1 MSLTREVIQESKDYL
16 RENCA
21 QLFGQKFWECRLAAA
36 CQLSTKS
43 DKFESRFIVIS
54 KFRLF
59 LMHGKNATSFK
70 LERSFNLLA
79 LRVLIVNEKEVG
91 GNEHRIQVII
101 QLQLSIT
108 YEDKP
113 KSTAKFTYRSDDV
126 PPMEMA
132 RELLAAL
139 KHYWP
144 DIGPCLPKF
153 VQIQPESLLVDFQ
166 SLPNS
171 QPYLPC
177 HNFRRSYVAFCDY
190 VDHPFKEEVFW
201 DIERIYFS
209 HHIREIRLDDFSH
222 LNVKDHIA
230 VLGCV
235 QFSSYFTG
243 IFVDGI
249 RLLPEHI
256 EVILSVVRRSTSL
269 KSLKLMNCGLLKDF
283 TQHLGAALQSNLS
296 LPLAVLDLSGNI
308 LEDKKA
314 ISHLSNILPKVTSL
328 KSISFADCGLTEKSI
343 HHLAAG
349 LNTGLTLDTNI
360 SGRRFEL
367 KRLVLSRCSLKDEA
381 NELVN
386 FVSVCGSLRCLDLSG
401 TGMHIDR
408 LWTALKFGGLQLEQ
422 LNLSGCQTS
431 KKIKES
437 ASLVKELFAC
447 MVNLEELNLAGTQLT
462 PDVLRGILTGLSN
475 NAQLSNIRLNLDG
488 VCGDRGCCSAL
499 ELLPNCPIAFLSLRD
514 NALEQDAQKLL
525 SLLRDMKSLQSLD
538 IGGSNFAGLRANK
551 KVGASLL
558 TKMMNELVKLVS
570 VENSNLKE
578 LILSD
583 ARLGSFLSVLFSALG
598 VATIEQLDINNNE
611 IGNFGCKL
619 MSKALQLNTSIRCL
633 AFDRNQITAD
643 GFVEVAHA
651 LRLNH
656 TITSIPYPIVD
667 IAEALAR
674 PDRSR
679 VLTAVADIERA
690 LEKNRTEPLYR
701 ERFSQKMMQ
710 DLNNHCDVY
719 EVDSSSHKKIVFH
732 NLMTILAELPNDSAL
747 SVSTHGL
754 VENFLS
760 NLLVLT
766 RDNDQHFLSLL
777 HKKLTEH
784 NVEIMDSNFE
794 RQTDRPLESNL
805 RTKVREMIE
814 SFLTESAYQNATAQ
828 LDRLLTKSDGLKLR
842 GTFSSSN
849 IDNSMLAGQFTSRT
863 NNQVVQTH
871 RPNSTLF
878 AEDSPVRNGTSNGTE
893 SNGLVHLV
901 KERPPPPRKRAQ
913 NQSTPTHTNGTSDSV
928 MTSSAHSTTTSSSG
942 EPIAPSR
949 TSTPRQTTGDEP
961 PELPNTT
968 PPPLAPRRAIRQP
981 TPTHPP
987 RLPPKPGQESPSS
1000 TRSPTDLRNHFVK
1013 VLPGPALDIARE
1025 MFKDDDS
1032 P

>member
-1 MSLTREVIQESKDYL
+1 MSLTRELIQESKEYL

-36 CQLSTKS
+36 CQLSTKAE
-43 DKFESRFIVIS
+43 KFESRFIVIS

-59 LMHGKNATSFK
+59 LLHGKNPTSFK

-79 LRVLIVNEKEVG
+79 LRSLIVSDKE
-91 GNEHRIQVII
+91 
-101 QLQLSIT
+101 LTIT
-108 YEDKP
+108 YEDKHKTP
-113 KSTAKFTYRSDDV
+113 SKFVYRSEDI

-139 KHYWP
+139 
-144 DIGPCLPKF
+144 F
-153 VQIQPESLLVDFQ
+153 VQIQHESLLVDFQ

-209 HHIREIRLDDFSH
+209 HHIKEIRLDDFSH
-222 LNVKDHIA
+222 LNVKDHVA

-249 RLLPEHI
+249 RLAAEHVEI
-256 EVILSVVRRSTSL
+256 ILSVVRRSTAL
-269 KSLKLMNCGLLKDF
+269 KSLRLMNCGLPKDF
-283 TQHLGAALQSNLS
+283 TQHLGVALQSNTS
-296 LPLAVLDLSGNI
+296 IPLAVLDLTGNQ
-308 LEDKKA
+308 LDDKKG
-314 ISHLSNILPKVTSL
+314 ISHLSNILPKIAAL

-360 SGRRFEL
+360 GGRRFEL
-367 KRLVLSRCSLKDEA
+367 KRLVLSKCSLKDEA

-401 TGMHIDR
+401 TGLLLDR
-408 LWTALKFGGLQLEQ
+408 LWSALKFGGLQLEQ

-431 KKIKES
+431 KKMKES
-437 ASLVKELFAC
+437 ASLVRELFGC
-447 MVNLEELNLAGTQLT
+447 MVNLEELNLAGTALT

-488 VCGDRGCCSAL
+488 VCAADRACCTAL
-499 ELLPNCPIAFLSLRD
+499 EVLPNCPVAFLSLRD
-514 NALEQDAQKLL
+514 NALEQDAQKLFT
-525 SLLRDMKSLQSLD
+525 SLREMKSLQSLD
-538 IGGSNFAGLRANK
+538 VGGANFGGLRANK
-551 KVGASLL
+551 KYGASLL
-558 TKMMNELVKLVS
+558 TKMLNELVKLIS

-583 ARLGSFLSVLFSALG
+583 AKLGSFLSVLFSALG
-598 VATIEQLDINNNE
+598 VATIEQLDVCNNE

-619 MSKALQLNTSIRCL
+619 ISKALQLNTSIRCL

-656 TITSIPYPIVD
+656 TITSIPYPTVD
-667 IAEALAR
+667 IADALAR
-674 PDRSR
+674 PDRPR
-679 VLTAVADIERA
+679 VLTAIGDIERA
-690 LEKNRTEPLYR
+690 LEKNRSEPLYR
-701 ERFSQKMMQ
+701 ERHSQQMMQ
-710 DLNNHCDVY
+710 QLNNHCDVY
-719 EVDSSSHKKIVFH
+719 EVDSSSQKKIVFH
-732 NLMTILAELPNDSAL
+732 NLMTILAELPNDAAL

-760 NLLVLT
+760 NLLVLA
-766 RDNDQHFLSLL
+766 RDNDQRFLNVL
-777 HKKLTEH
+777 HKHLAEQ
-784 NVEIMDSNFE
+784 NVEVVDAAHE
-794 RQTDRPLESNL
+794 RPADRPLEAEL
-805 RTKVREMIE
+805 RTRVRVLIE
-814 SFLTESAYQNATAQ
+814 EFLTASAYQNAATQ
-828 LDRLLTKSDGLKLR
+828 LDRLLLKADGLKLK
-842 GTFSSSN
+842 GTFSSTSN

-863 NNQVVQTH
+863 NPVVQTH
-871 RPNSTLF
+871 RPNSTLV
-878 AEDSPVRNGTSNGTE
+878 ADGSPVRNGVHEGT
-893 SNGLVHLV
+893 SNGLVHAV
-901 KERPPPPRKRAQ
+901 KDRPPPPRKTKSVPQ
-913 NQSTPTHTNGTSDSV
+913 NHFTPPAHVNGTGDSV
-928 MTSSAHSTTTSSSG
+928 MSSSAHSTTTSSSA
-942 EPIAPSR
+942 EPTPPSPRLR
-949 TSTPRQTTGDEP
+949 TSTPRQSLPIDEP
-961 PELPNTT
+961 PEPAGAPPLPTST
-968 PPPLAPRRAIRQP
+968 PPPPLAPRRACYP
-981 TPTHPP
+981 PAPAGPP
-987 RLPPKPGQESPSS
+987 RLPPKPGLESPS
-1000 TRSPTDLRNHFVK
+1000 TRSPSDLRNHK
-1013 VLPGPALDIARE
+1013 TRVLPALDVARE
-1025 MFKDDDS
+1025 MFKDSSEDS